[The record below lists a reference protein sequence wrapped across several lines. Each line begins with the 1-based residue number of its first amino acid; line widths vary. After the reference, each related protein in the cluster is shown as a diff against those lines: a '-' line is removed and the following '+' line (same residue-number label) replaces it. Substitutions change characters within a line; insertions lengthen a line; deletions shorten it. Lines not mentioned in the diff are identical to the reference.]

1 MRLSHSRSRKRRGFS
16 LLEVIVALA
25 IFLLGLVGIGQLITL
40 GGDRALEVQQ
50 QSEAIQLCQS
60 KMAEVI
66 AGVVPLG
73 SQADTPFDEDADW
86 KWSMDAEQQGD
97 AVNLWTVKIS
107 VSRAGPTGNK
117 LEATLSQMV
126 YDPQQ
131 RGSTLDVVAAAAAAK
146 QANSSSAAAAS
157 PSTSSGNNQSNPS
170 SVSPQVGGGGSTVKP
185 TGPTNP
191 QPPSPPRPPSPP
203 KPPVK
208 P

>member
-1 MRLSHSRSRKRRGFS
+1 MRLSRSQARKRRGFS

-73 SQADTPFDEDADW
+73 SQSDTPFDEDADW

-97 AVNLWTVKIS
+97 AANLWTVKIS
-107 VSRAGPTGNK
+107 VSRAGPTGSK

-126 YDPQQ
+126 FDPQQ

-146 QANSSSAAAAS
+146 QASSSAAAAS
-157 PSTSSGNNQSNPS
+157 PSTGGGTGSSSGGNT
-170 SVSPQVGGGGSTVKP
+170 SPT
-185 TGPTNP
+185 TGKTGKTP
-191 QPPSPPRPPSPP
+191 
-203 KPPVK
+203 
-208 P
+208 

>member
-1 MRLSHSRSRKRRGFS
+1 MRLSPSQTRKRRGFS
-16 LLEVIVALA
+16 LLEVILAMA

-146 QANSSSAAAAS
+146 QANSSAAAAS

>member
-1 MRLSHSRSRKRRGFS
+1 RFGQPSMVRGCCASRNRRGFS

-73 SQADTPFDEDADW
+73 SQGETPFDEDSDW
-86 KWSMDAEQQGD
+86 KWSIDAEQQGD
-97 AVNLWTVKIS
+97 AANLWTVKIS
-107 VSRAGPTGNK
+107 VSRSGPTGNK

-131 RGSTLDVVAAAAAAK
+131 R
-146 QANSSSAAAAS
+146 
-157 PSTSSGNNQSNPS
+157 
-170 SVSPQVGGGGSTVKP
+170 
-185 TGPTNP
+185 
-191 QPPSPPRPPSPP
+191 
-203 KPPVK
+203 
-208 P
+208 

>member
-1 MRLSHSRSRKRRGFS
+1 MRLSPSQTRKRRGFS
-16 LLEVIVALA
+16 LLEVIVAMA

-97 AVNLWTVKIS
+97 AANLWTVKIS

-146 QANSSSAAAAS
+146 QANSSANTAS
-157 PSTSSGNNQSNPS
+157 PSSGGSNNPSNTSSSQGGISAL
-170 SVSPQVGGGGSTVKP
+170 PQTGGGGSPVKP
-185 TGPTNP
+185 SGPTPPVVKPPTNP
-191 QPPSPPRPPSPP
+191 
-203 KPPVK
+203 KVIK
-208 P
+208 